1 MNLNNPKAI
10 KSRLI
15 DIYNEELLNLN
26 LFIFNKEDVR
36 NNRDLKNLFLNRIS
50 AEISCLDKEDI
61 KTLPIF
67 LRSQSFYKRVYQ
79 LILKVYNLEDYIEH
93 KYQKEISEIEK
104 LVKDSEL
111 DFNHDMED
119 KLLNYDYLESALQ
132 LDDASIVEIAYNHSN
147 PIVRSFAL
155 GMVDKPHVWIDFL
168 LNDPDSSVRTAALYY
183 LFGEEYLANLLNND
197 CFGEIPIEIEL
208 RLNYDDI
215 KDDFGIDDILFKRF
229 DKLIISKISI
239 DNGELVISTDQK
251 NSYEDIVSK
260 IDNQHILKAMAN
272 YHNEWSV
279 RYVALNKIKDID
291 YLYELALNGFD
302 KFTKPMHG
310 ILYYPGE
317 FDENIVLNSI
327 LDRIIKLKDLS
338 GEELNE
344 FLKGIITDSKEETI
358 KNRAQSIIDGELNI
372 SNLSHN
378 KRNQNNIHKDD
389 LGKSGKESSDFRHE
403 ETIRDFKENRI
414 LADLARNDDDWTVRK
429 ESIESLVGKFMTLTY
444 KKSEDRYLYHLNKRN
459 ILERLINEEEK
470 EILSESKNDENE
482 EYVDANSIVLYED
495 EKPYTLQDLLVD
507 RAYNDTC
514 ENVRECAVSY
524 ISKENILFDIVNNDE
539 SIDVRLSALDGIK
552 RNDLLAKIFVKSKNH
567 HVYKKAIS
575 KIKYEYILLKLA
587 CIKNYYGELWP
598 KRDLVNDRLNE
609 LGFKVP
615 NPLAKDDN
623 NEEFLIPAIDFEEE
637 MSLDEMLELDRFIKS
652 LINPNESI
660 HHYEDSDYY
669 NDLLNLDDNSDD
681 DLNDLYY
688 FNDSYKYSNEI
699 NLADFP
705 YQIILKKKINKS

>member
-429 ESIESLVGKFMTLTY
+429 ESIEILVGKFITLAN
-444 KKSEDRYLYHLNKRN
+444 KKSDDRYLYYLNKRN
-459 ILERLINEEEK
+459 HLERLVNNQEK
-470 EILSESKNDENE
+470 EIISESKDDGNE
-482 EYVDANSIVLYED
+482 EYIDANSIVLYED

-507 RAYNDTC
+507 SACNDRN
-514 ENVRECAVSY
+514 EKVRECAVSY
-524 ISKENILFDIVNNDE
+524 ISDENLLFDIANNDE

-575 KIKYEYILLKLA
+575 KIKYKYILLKLS

-598 KRDLVNDRLNE
+598 KRDLVNDRLKE
-609 LGFKVP
+609 LGFNAP
-615 NPLAKDDN
+615 NPLPKDEEN
-623 NEEFLIPAIDFEEE
+623 NEFLIHGIDFGEE
-637 MSLDEMLELDRFIKS
+637 MSIDEMLDLERFIKS
-652 LINPNESI
+652 LMNPNK
-660 HHYEDSDYY
+660 HHNYYEDPDYY
-669 NDLLNLDDNSDD
+669 SDLEDLKDFEELDD
-681 DLNDLYY
+681 DLYDLYDL
-688 FNDSYKYSNEI
+688 NDNSNKL

-705 YQIILKKKINKS
+705 YQIIIS